1 MVGATPSN
9 SSKRA
14 FYALARP
21 LRRAVSGPPSPPSP
35 RPRKLSFDNRSHF
48 DLESR
53 VFHFVMFRIARAAGA
68 LRNAPFVHLPLPE
81 SSCRIRAP
89 ACCRLPAPSPLP
101 PPLSRRWPRQ
111 PRK

>member
-21 LRRAVSGPPSPPSP
+21 LRRAFAGPHPSSPPA
-35 RPRKLSFDNRSHF
+35 RRKLSFDNHSHF

-53 VFHFVMFRIARAAGA
+53 VFHFVMFRVARAAGVP
-68 LRNAPFVHLPLPE
+68 RNAPIVHLPLPE

-101 PPLSRRWPRQ
+101 PPHSRRWPTR

>member
-21 LRRAVSGPPSPPSP
+21 LRRAVADPHPPSPPA
-35 RPRKLSFDNRSHF
+35 RRKLSFGNRSHF
-48 DLESR
+48 DLESP
-53 VFHFVMFRIARAAGA
+53 VFHFVMFQAVRAAGA
-68 LRNAPFVHLPLPE
+68 PRNAPFVHLPLPE

-101 PPLSRRWPRQ
+101 PPHSRRWPKR

>member
-21 LRRAVSGPPSPPSP
+21 LRRAVAGPHPSSPPACC
-35 RPRKLSFDNRSHF
+35 KLSFDNHSHF

-53 VFHFVMFRIARAAGA
+53 FFHFVMFRVARAAGA
-68 LRNAPFVHLPLPE
+68 PRNAPIVHLPLPE

-101 PPLSRRWPRQ
+101 PPHSRRWPTR